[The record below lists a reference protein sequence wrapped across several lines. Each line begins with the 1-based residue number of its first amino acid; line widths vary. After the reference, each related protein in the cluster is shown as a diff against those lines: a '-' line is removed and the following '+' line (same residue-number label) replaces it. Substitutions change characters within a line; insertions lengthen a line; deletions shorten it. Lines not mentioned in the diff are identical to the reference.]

1 MKLLLDENLPRK
13 LKYRFSAVYEVL
25 TVTEMGWSGK
35 KNGEL
40 LTLMYE
46 QGLTV
51 LLSSDKN
58 MSHQQNLEKFNVAL
72 VVLDAIDNRYPTLL
86 EYLPNLEKALT
97 KGVQSGLTIIEK

>member
-13 LKYRFSAVYEVL
+13 LKYRFSTSYEVL

-40 LTLMYE
+40 LTVMQEY
-46 QGLTV
+46 GLEI

-58 MSHQQNLEKFNVAL
+58 MSHQQNLEKYGISL
-72 VVLDAIDNRYPTLL
+72 VVLNAPDNRYTTLL
-86 EYLPNLEKALT
+86 EYLPQLEKQLAI
-97 KGVQSGLTIIEK
+97 GVEIGLTIIDK